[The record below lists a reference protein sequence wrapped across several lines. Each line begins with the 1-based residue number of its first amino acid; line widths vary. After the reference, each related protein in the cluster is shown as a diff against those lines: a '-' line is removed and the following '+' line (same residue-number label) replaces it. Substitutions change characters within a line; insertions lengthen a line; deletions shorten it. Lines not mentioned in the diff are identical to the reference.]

1 MTIKIYGPTA
11 SRAARALWIVHELG
25 IPFEHVA
32 MEMKDLKGADYL
44 KINPNGKVP
53 TLVDGDFKLFES
65 MAINLYLAA
74 KHGKDGFFPAS
85 LEDQALCHQWSF
97 WGMTEVEK
105 PLLTVL
111 IDMFMTAPDKRKPE
125 AVAEAQKA
133 LPKPFGVL
141 NGALQGREYLLG
153 STFTVADLN
162 LASICSWAKPIKF
175 DFGPFPNAGAWL
187 DRCLARPAYKAA
199 RSDQVEERYSA
210 GCRLRR
216 GAASSCAVAARQQQ
230 RHQGDH
236 DGDARQ
242 AEEQQFQA
250 AGGLAHPGDQQDGD
264 RAGAQ
269 RHDEL
274 RAEAQAVIAAGRV
287 ARDQDVLDRTRRR
300 AQHRRGDGAQQ
311 RHVAVAHGQRQHGGD
326 LQRRGR

>member
-74 KHGKDGFFPAS
+74 KHGKNGFFPAS

-105 PLLTVL
+105 PLLTIL

-141 NGALQGREYLLG
+141 NGALQGRDYLLG

-175 DFGPFPNAGAWL
+175 DFGPFPNVGAWL
-187 DRCLARPAYKAA
+187 DRCLVAAEPTRPPRARSAQVGSAIRPAAGSGA
-199 RSDQVEERYSA
+199 R
-210 GCRLRR
+210 
-216 GAASSCAVAARQQQ
+216 AASRPLAARQQQ
-230 RHQGDH
+230 RDQGDH
-236 DGDARQ
+236 DRDAP
-242 AEEQQFQA
+242 
-250 AGGLAHPGDQQDGD
+250 PGRGTARRGCRSSCAPRRSARW
-264 RAGAQ
+264 RAGS
-269 RHDEL
+269 
-274 RAEAQAVIAAGRV
+274 
-287 ARDQDVLDRTRRR
+287 RRSATTNFAPKPR
-300 AQHRRGDGAQQ
+300 P
-311 RHVAVAHGQRQHGGD
+311 
-326 LQRRGR
+326 